1 MSDVA
6 RADVAAYSNRKSAFS
21 RDSRYDAREGA
32 APVQSG
38 ALSFA
43 SFNAPP
49 PPPAQAAETAPI
61 APPPRAPDL
70 VEEARAQGYA
80 RGHADGRAEAEHEA
94 LERDAIRA
102 RFAFGFERINAQSA
116 EQLRQRLMAT
126 VVALCEATLAPMA
139 LDKEALARRVTRAV
153 AMFARADDERVIRL
167 NPQDM
172 DAVKDLLPADWT
184 FVPDDKLEPGA
195 LRVETSS
202 RGIDG
207 GGVEDGP
214 LQWRQAIAEA
224 LDLGAADEE
233 C

>member
-1 MSDVA
+1 MSDLA
-6 RADVAAYSNRKSAFS
+6 RADMAALSSRKSAFS
-21 RDSRYDAREGA
+21 RDSRYDAREPA
-32 APVQSG
+32 TPVANG

-43 SFNAPP
+43 AFNAPSP
-49 PPPAQAAETAPI
+49 LPEAEAPAPI

-70 VEEARAQGYA
+70 IEEAREQAYAQGY
-80 RGHADGRAEAEHEA
+80 ADGRAEAEREA

-139 LDKEALARRVTRAV
+139 LDKDALARRVTRAV
-153 AMFARADDERVIRL
+153 GMFSRADDERVIRL
-167 NPQDM
+167 NAHDLE
-172 DAVKDLLPADWT
+172 AVKDLLPTDWT
-184 FVPDDKLEPGA
+184 FAVDDALEPGA

-202 RGIDG
+202 RGMDG

-214 LQWRQAIAEA
+214 LQWRRAIAEA
-224 LDLGAADEE
+224 LDLGTADEE